1 MSRHINK
8 FETFLTF
15 LFIILSAIGI
25 TYSLINRVDLSPG
38 ELTFDNYSEYISI
51 DFSYGVDYVN
61 PNGAAAF
68 ISYDVSV
75 LTSDYEIENLKISFI
90 ISTPKET
97 LESKSVHREK
107 ISRNIFVRLY
117 SSGTNISISGVD
129 LFSDILTIQ
138 IVSISGTYRVPRKA

>member
-15 LFIILSAIGI
+15 LFIILSVIGI

-51 DFSYGVDYVN
+51 DFSYEVDFVY
-61 PNGAAAF
+61 PNGAAF

-107 ISRNIFVRLY
+107 ISSNIFVRLY
-117 SSGTNISISGVD
+117 SSGTDISISGVD
-129 LFSDILTIQ
+129 PFSDILTIQ
-138 IVSISGTYRVPRKA
+138 IVSISGTYRVPRRA

>member
-15 LFIILSAIGI
+15 LFIILSVIGI

-38 ELTFDNYSEYISI
+38 ELTFDNYSQYINI
-51 DFSYGVDYVN
+51 DFSYEVDFVL
-61 PNGAAAF
+61 PNGTAAF
-68 ISYDVSV
+68 ISYDVSA

-97 LESKSVHREK
+97 LESKSVHLEK
-107 ISRNIFVRLY
+107 ISSNTFVRLY
-117 SSGTNISISGVD
+117 LSGTNISISGVD
-129 LFSDILTIQ
+129 LFSDILNIQ
-138 IVSISGTYRVPRKA
+138 IVSISGTYRVPRMA